1 MIYLRLFWAFFQIG
15 LFSFGGGYAAVPL
28 IQSQIVE
35 NYHWMEMSQFADLI
49 TIAEMTPGPIIVNSA
64 TFVGQQIAGLPGA
77 IICTLG
83 SIMPSL
89 LIVLLLSWVYM
100 KFRNLGTVQGIL
112 TGLRPAI
119 VALIASAG
127 LSLLVLA
134 LFNTSLSEIVLSQ
147 IELSKGVLADFR
159 MVEGFLFVACLV
171 LLRKYKA
178 NPIVIIFGSG
188 IVGTVVYLLM

>member
-1 MIYLRLFWAFFQIG
+1 MIYLQLFLAFAQIG

-35 NYHWMEMSQFADLI
+35 NNQWMEMSQFADLI

-83 SIMPSL
+83 SVMPSL
-89 LIVLLLSWVYM
+89 LIVLILSWVYM

-134 LFNTSLSEIVLSQ
+134 LFNSSLSEILLSQ
-147 IELSKGVLADFR
+147 IEMSKSVLQDFR
-159 MVEGFLFVACLV
+159 VVEGLLFVVSLF
-171 LLRKYKA
+171 LLRKYKV

-188 IVGTVVYLLM
+188 IAGTIVYLLM

>member
-1 MIYLRLFWAFFQIG
+1 MIYLKLFWAFFQIG

-35 NYHWMEMSQFADLI
+35 NNQWMEMSQFADLI

-83 SIMPSL
+83 SVMPSL
-89 LIVLLLSWVYM
+89 LIVLILSWVYM
-100 KFRNLGTVQGIL
+100 KFRNLGTVQGLL

-134 LFNTSLSEIVLSQ
+134 LFNSSLSEILLSQ
-147 IELSKGVLADFR
+147 IEMSKSVLQDFR
-159 MVEGFLFVACLV
+159 VVEGLLFVVSLF
-171 LLRKYKA
+171 LLRKYKV

-188 IVGTVVYLLM
+188 IAGTIVYLLM